1 MRRQRRLCRLYARQ
15 AYQTKKDSLSQP
27 ATAARNLPYE
37 PGATS
42 QNQERIPR
50 LFRQRF
56 HDVSTANLINGSN
69 HPMPFDKFVDM
80 HSVSEERRKAI
91 QESLK
96 TMSVADLRQ
105 IVKELSDFEGDPW
118 RENFVSVIEAHPEA
132 SFYRAVT
139 QGGAVVLY
147 CPGEDTGV
155 WFLPGRGMGPL
166 PEEAKRH
173 MKEAMAAPGRKRT
186 GH

>member
-1 MRRQRRLCRLYARQ
+1 
-15 AYQTKKDSLSQP
+15 
-27 ATAARNLPYE
+27 
-37 PGATS
+37 
-42 QNQERIPR
+42 
-50 LFRQRF
+50 
-56 HDVSTANLINGSN
+56 
-69 HPMPFDKFVDM
+69 MPFDKLKYPEELW
-80 HSVSEERRKAI
+80 EERRNAL
-91 QESLK
+91 QETLQSM
-96 TMSVADLRQ
+96 TVPELRK

>member
-1 MRRQRRLCRLYARQ
+1 
-15 AYQTKKDSLSQP
+15 
-27 ATAARNLPYE
+27 
-37 PGATS
+37 
-42 QNQERIPR
+42 
-50 LFRQRF
+50 
-56 HDVSTANLINGSN
+56 
-69 HPMPFDKFVDM
+69 MPFDKFVDM
-80 HSVSEERRKAI
+80 ETLSEERRRAV
-91 QESLK
+91 QESLQS
-96 TMSVADLRQ
+96 MSVAELRKV
-105 IVKELSDFEGDPW
+105 VKELSDFEGDPW
-118 RENFVSVIEAHPEA
+118 QENFVNVIEAHPEA

-139 QGGAVVLY
+139 QEGAIILY